1 MKHLFLID
9 PIEDFH
15 PQKDTT
21 LAFMRSVTER
31 GGEVWAAQMQYLS
44 GRAGKA
50 SVHAT
55 RYRIDVS
62 QTPFFTA
69 EETIYTELEF
79 FHVVWMRKD
88 PPFDQQYINATWLLD
103 LVDPTQTLVVNR
115 PQGLRNANE
124 KAFILQFPGAITDTA
139 IVRTREDIRAVVQ
152 EFGGRAVIKPLDQ
165 MGGVGIFVLRA
176 DEGNFN
182 SIVDAVTVNE
192 TEHVMIQR
200 FLPEASIG
208 DKRIILL
215 NGRPMGAILRVPQG
229 TDFRGNMAAGGVAT
243 KTDITAREHEIIEQ
257 IGPRLREEGLYFV
270 GLDIIGDYVTEINV
284 TSPTGVQ
291 EINRFNDVR
300 IDLDIVA
307 WVEEKAKALRA

>member
-15 PQKDTT
+15 PEKDTT

-44 GRAGKA
+44 GRAGSA
-50 SVHAT
+50 HVHAT
-55 RYRIDVS
+55 RYTIDVQ
-62 QTPFFTA
+62 QTPFFT
-69 EETIYTELEF
+69 EGETIHTALEF
-79 FHVVWMRKD
+79 FDVVWMRKD

-103 LVDPTQTLVVNR
+103 LVDPTKTLVVNN

-124 KAFILQFPGAITDTA
+124 KAFILQFPDAITDTA
-139 IVRTREDIRAVVQ
+139 IVRTREDIRAAVK

-182 SIVDAVTVNE
+182 SIVDAVTVHE

-200 FLPEASIG
+200 FLPDAAVG

-215 NGRPMGAILRVPQG
+215 NGEPKGAILRVPQG

-243 KTDITAREHEIIEQ
+243 KSEISPREHEIIEQ

-270 GLDIIGDYVTEINV
+270 GLDTIGDYVTEINV

-291 EINRFNDVR
+291 EINRFDDVR
-300 IDLDIVA
+300 IDLDIVK
-307 WVEEKAKALRA
+307 WVEEKAQSLKG

>member
-50 SVHAT
+50 YVHAT
-55 RYRIDVS
+55 HYTIDVDK
-62 QTPFFTA
+62 TPFFSA
-69 EETIYTELEF
+69 GETVHTELESF
-79 FHVVWMRKD
+79 QVVWMRKD

-103 LVDPTQTLVVNR
+103 LVDPTRTLVVNR

-124 KAFILQFPGAITDTA
+124 KAFILQFPDAITDTA
-139 IVRTREDIRAVVQ
+139 IVRTRADIEAAVRA
-152 EFGGRAVIKPLDQ
+152 FGGRAVIKPLDQ

-182 SIVDAVTVNE
+182 SIVDAVTVHE

-200 FLPEASIG
+200 FLPEAAVG

-215 NGRPMGAILRVPQG
+215 NGKAMGAILRVPQG

-243 KTDITAREHEIIEQ
+243 ASDITRREHEIIEQ

-270 GLDIIGDYVTEINV
+270 GLDTIGDYVTEINV

-291 EINRFNDVR
+291 EINRFNNVR
-300 IDLDIVA
+300 IDLDIVD
-307 WVEEKAKALRA
+307 WVEAKARSLA